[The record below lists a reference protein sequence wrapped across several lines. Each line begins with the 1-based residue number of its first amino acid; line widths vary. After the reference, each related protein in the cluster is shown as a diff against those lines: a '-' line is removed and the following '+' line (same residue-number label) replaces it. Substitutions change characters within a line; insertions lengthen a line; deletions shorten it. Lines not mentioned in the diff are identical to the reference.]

1 MQLPIF
7 TPDPYLNALQS
18 PDTWVKKLSI
28 EAAQLLATAYN
39 DLTQAPLTA
48 TGKVRSTKS
57 HLHHPITKWVNTS
70 IANWHFTWDYGYSCI
85 LEAFGR
91 QLVKTAHHL
100 TFYEWCLDNPP
111 ILSDSGLTEFVKPI
125 GYGNLP
131 VFEAYQQYFCD
142 NKQHIAVWRNRDTP
156 EWYLNHVV

>member
-28 EAAQLLATAYN
+28 EAAQLLATAYS
-39 DLTQAPLTA
+39 DLTHAPLTA
-48 TGKVRSTKS
+48 TGKVRSIKS

-85 LEAFGR
+85 HEAFSR
-91 QLVKTAHHL
+91 QLVKSAHHL

-111 ILSDSGLTEFVKPI
+111 ILSDCDLTEFVKPI
-125 GYGNLP
+125 GYMGLP

-142 NKQHIAVWRNRDTP
+142 NKQHIAIWTGRDMP
-156 EWYLNHVV
+156 SWYLSHVV